1 MLEIID
7 LHKQYEGKPLLKGV
21 SFKVEQGETVCLLG
35 SSGSGKSTILQII
48 SGLQEPENG
57 HVLWRGRDIGAVP
70 VHKRNFGLMF
80 QDYALFP
87 HRNVQ
92 ENIAFGLRMQGISQ
106 KEIGDRVREVLT
118 EVNLAGFENRRVT
131 DLSGGEQQRVALA
144 RALVPR
150 PELLMLDEPMG
161 ALDRT
166 MKDQLIE
173 QLRRILHVTGIPV
186 IYVTH
191 DQEEAFWIGDRL
203 ILLHNGVIEQQG
215 PPFQVY
221 NHPANQWVA
230 QFLGLTNFLQGKL
243 ISIHPIRIE
252 TPQGILESRNP
263 LCGNSSIGDQITV
276 LLRPF
281 GPVVSPDIGKN
292 NVITGIVRDVL
303 FRSHGFQVE
312 VQLMGDTSHHFI
324 LDGELKP
331 GDAVGLYIPPEAVI
345 CLEN

>member
-7 LHKQYEGKPLLKGV
+7 LHKQYQGKPLLKGV

-48 SGLQEPENG
+48 SGLLEPEDG
-57 HVLWRGRDIGAVP
+57 QVLWNGQELKGVP

-87 HRNVQ
+87 HRNVR
-92 ENIAFGLRMQGISQ
+92 ENIAFGLRMQGVSNE
-106 KEIGDRVREVLT
+106 EIDTRVREVLN

-150 PELLMLDEPMG
+150 PGLLMLDEPLG

-173 QLRRILHVTGIPV
+173 QLRRILHITGIPV

-191 DQEEAFWIGDRL
+191 DQEEAFGIGDRL
-203 ILLHNGVIEQQG
+203 ILLHDGVIVQQG
-215 PPFQVY
+215 PPIQVY

-230 QFLGLTNFLQGKL
+230 RFLGLTNFLRGKL
-243 ISIHPIRIE
+243 LSLHPIRIE
-252 TPQGILESRNP
+252 TLQGVLESSNP
-263 LCGNSSIGDQITV
+263 LCGNSTIGEEITV

-281 GPVVSPDIGKN
+281 GPVVTTDIGKN
-292 NVITGIVRDVL
+292 NVITGVVQDVL

-312 VQLMGDTSHHFI
+312 VQFRGDASNHFV
-324 LDGELKP
+324 LDTYQKP
-331 GDAVGLYIPPEAVI
+331 GDEIGLYIPPEAVI
-345 CLEN
+345 CLEG

>member
-1 MLEIID
+1 MLEIVD

-57 HVLWRGRDIGAVP
+57 QVLWNGKDIRTVP

-92 ENIAFGLRMQGISQ
+92 ENIAFGLRMQGISHA
-106 KEIGDRVREVLT
+106 EIQERIREVLN

-173 QLRRILHVTGIPV
+173 QLRRILHITGIPV

-191 DQEEAFWIGDRL
+191 DQEEAFGIGDRL
-203 ILLHNGVIEQQG
+203 ILLHDGVIEQQG

-221 NHPANQWVA
+221 NRPANQWA
-230 QFLGLTNFLQGKL
+230 ARFLGLTNFLRGKL
-243 ISIHPIRIE
+243 ISLQPIRIE
-252 TPQGILESRNP
+252 TPQGILESSTP
-263 LCGNSSIGDQITV
+263 LCGNSGIGEEITI

-281 GPVVSPDIGKN
+281 GPVVTTNTGKN
-292 NVITGIVRDVL
+292 NVITGIVQDVL

-312 VQLMGDTSHHFI
+312 VRLKGDISHHFI
-324 LDGELKP
+324 LDGELKA
-331 GDAVGLYIPPEAVI
+331 GDVVGLYIPPEAVI